1 MIAAIILGTEEKALV
16 NLYDFRDTE
25 LITAS

>member
-1 MIAAIILGTEEKALV
+1 MIAAIMLGTKEKPLV

-25 LITAS
+25 LITAF